1 MKKVEYQVS
10 MRVQNDATANLH
22 RVFRW
27 YAADV
32 VADRVEVEI
41 DAVVLDQLQ
50 FQVSDEILQQL
61 TSV

>member
-10 MRVQNDATANLH
+10 MRMQNDATADVH

-27 YAADV
+27 YATDV
-32 VADRVEVEI
+32 VADRIETAV

-50 FQVSDEILQQL
+50 FQVSDEILQHKL
-61 TSV
+61 V

>member
-10 MRVQNDATANLH
+10 LRMQYDATTDVH

-32 VADRVEVEI
+32 VTDRVENAV

-50 FQVSDEILQQL
+50 FQVSDEILQHKL
-61 TSV
+61 V

>member
-10 MRVQNDATANLH
+10 LRMQYDATADVH

-27 YAADV
+27 YAAEV
-32 VADRVEVEI
+32 VADRVENAV
-41 DAVVLDQLQ
+41 DAVLLEQVQ

-61 TSV
+61 ISV